1 MTDKTTEQWTIDQAE
16 DLYGVN
22 RWGAGYFSI
31 GENGNIQISPN
42 HQRPDIKIDMQEV
55 LQEMKSEGI
64 QFPAV
69 IRFHDILRSQV
80 EILNETFRET
90 IKAAEYEGVY
100 SGVYPVKVNQ
110 MREVVEEIL
119 DAGAPYN
126 YGLEAGSKPELM
138 AVMAYNDNPDALTI
152 LNGYKDED
160 YLTLALLGRQLNRK
174 MIVVVEK
181 FSELEMLINLAKKF
195 NVEPMIGLRSKM
207 MVRSSG
213 KWASSSGDRAKFG
226 LSTAELVN
234 AIEYLDE
241 QDMLHCAKLL
251 HFHIGS
257 QLSDIRKIKEAV
269 NEGAR
274 LYAKLVQIGAPLEYL
289 DIGGGLGIDYDGSSS
304 TTDSSR
310 NYSTEEY
317 VADVVYGVKQI
328 CDLEEV
334 PHPNLVSESGRA
346 ITAHHSMVATNVVG
360 AITPASTPFDTSVH
374 EGEHVLVSNMRE
386 LVDAKELHPQER
398 YNDAAAY
405 KQNAYEAFKL
415 GVLDLREIARID
427 TMYWQILA
435 DIHQSLDEETSL
447 IQELSELEDAL
458 ASQYLANFSIFQ
470 SAADTWAIGQLLPI
484 IPLTRHN
491 EKPGV
496 RCSIAD
502 ITCDSDGKIS
512 KYIEGNQISDNIPM
526 HKLNK
531 NEDYPIGLF
540 LTGAYQ
546 DVMGDMHNLFG
557 RLTEVHIFCH
567 DDEDGAFYIEEVV
580 PGNSA
585 EKVLETMQYNTDYM
599 AKVVKKEIDKQ
610 IRNGKLQPR
619 AGVRWTDFYE
629 RCLSGSTYMRST
641 NK

>member
-1 MTDKTTEQWTIDQAE
+1 MNSSWTIEDSE

-31 GENGNIQISPN
+31 GENGNIQVSPN
-42 HQRPDIKIDMQEV
+42 HRKPEVGIDMAEV
-55 LQEMKSEGI
+55 LAEMKAEGI

-80 EILNETFRET
+80 EILNETFRDT
-90 IKAAEYEGVY
+90 IAEAEYEGQY
-100 SGVYPVKVNQ
+100 IGVYPIKVNQ

-119 DAGAPYN
+119 DAGEPYN

-160 YLTLALLGRQLNRK
+160 YLTMALLGRQLQRK
-174 MIVVVEK
+174 MIVVIEK
-181 FSELEMLINLAKKF
+181 FSELEMLMRLAKKY

-207 MVRSSG
+207 MVKSTG
-213 KWASSSGDRAKFG
+213 KWSSSSGDRAKFG
-226 LSTAELVN
+226 LSIAEIVN
-234 AIEYLDE
+234 AIDYLK
-241 QDMLHCAKLL
+241 QHDMLHCAKLL

-269 NEGAR
+269 IEGAR
-274 LYAKLVQIGAPLEYL
+274 LYAKLHQMGVPLEYL

-317 VADVVYGVKQI
+317 VADIVYSVKQI
-328 CDLEEV
+328 CDLEKV
-334 PHPNLVSESGRA
+334 PHPNLVSESGRV
-346 ITAHHSMVATNVVG
+346 ITAHHSMVVTNVVG
-360 AITPASTPFDTSVH
+360 EVSVTGTEFDISP
-374 EGEHVLVSNMRE
+374 EDGEHVLVTNMRE
-386 LVDAKELHPQER
+386 LVNAPEMHPQER

-405 KQNAYEAFKL
+405 KQSTYEAFKL
-415 GVLDLREIARID
+415 GILTIVEMAKID
-427 TMYWQILA
+427 TMYWQILT
-435 DIHQSLDEETSL
+435 DIEQSLDEDTRQ
-447 IQELSELEDAL
+447 IQELDDIGNRL

-484 IPLTRHN
+484 VPLQRLN
-491 EKPGV
+491 EEPNI

-502 ITCDSDGKIS
+502 ITCDSDGKIG
-512 KYIEGNQISDNIPM
+512 KYIEHNQISENIPM
-526 HKLNK
+526 HRLKK
-531 NEDYPIGLF
+531 DEEYTIGMF

-557 RLTEVHIFCH
+557 RLTEVHIFSH
-567 DDEDGAFYIEEVV
+567 DEEPGAFYIEEIV
-580 PGNSA
+580 PGHSA
-585 EKVLETMQYNTDYM
+585 EKVLEAMQYNTDYM
-599 AKVVKKEIDKQ
+599 AKVVKKSIDREIRQ
-610 IRNGKLQPR
+610 GKIPPR
-619 AGVRWTDFYE
+619 EGVRWTDFYE
-629 RCLSGSTYMRST
+629 RCLAGTTYLSSG
-641 NK
+641 N